1 MENLN
6 GVKVV
11 LYRRVEEECE
21 GFQKRVL
28 TLSSAEIVL
37 NAYKLDC
44 FSNICQILHEI
55 IDNASMNEL
64 KIILCKE
71 QILEWFYQNWLKV
84 NDDYYQQMKESM
96 VHILQ
101 REMTI
106 CKNAEEGKNG

>member
-1 MENLN
+1 MENLDE
-6 GVKVV
+6 VKTV
-11 LYRRVEEECE
+11 LHGRVEEEYE

-28 TLSSAEIVL
+28 TLSSVEIVL

-55 IDNASMNEL
+55 IDNASMSEL

-84 NDDYYQQMKESM
+84 NDDYYQQMKDSM
-96 VHILQ
+96 VHIFQ
-101 REMTI
+101 REMTM
-106 CKNAEEGKNG
+106 CKKAEEGKNG